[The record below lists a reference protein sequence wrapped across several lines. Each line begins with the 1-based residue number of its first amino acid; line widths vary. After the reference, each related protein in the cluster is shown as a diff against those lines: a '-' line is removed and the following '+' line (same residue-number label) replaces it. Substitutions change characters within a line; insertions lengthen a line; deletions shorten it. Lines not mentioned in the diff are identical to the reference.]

1 MLANLKRLMAE
12 RDAHDEG
19 SPSFLVKNL
28 GLGLEANRALPSLIA
43 AAEAAMIDHCACGY
57 MSRYPICDKCGA
69 LIPRSGALRAAL
81 APLTKEVPH
90 E

>member
-1 MLANLKRLMAE
+1 MPNETVLEKLKRLMAE

-28 GLGLEANRALPSLIA
+28 GLGIEANRALPSLIT
-43 AAEAAMIDHCACGY
+43 AAEALRDIIGGVADDDADAAMDAE
-57 MSRYPICDKCGA
+57 
-69 LIPRSGALRAAL
+69 LRADAAL